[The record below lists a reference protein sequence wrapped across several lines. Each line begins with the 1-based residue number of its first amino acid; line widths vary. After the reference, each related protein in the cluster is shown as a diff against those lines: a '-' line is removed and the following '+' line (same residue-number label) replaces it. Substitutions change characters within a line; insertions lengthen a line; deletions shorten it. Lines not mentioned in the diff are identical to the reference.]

1 MPHIFLTADEILV
14 STYFYLKFKKKKRNQ
29 LFYNKTTIIIFI
41 IQIIWVNKLNMY
53 FGEQN
58 KYKSMLH
65 ANQHW
70 DQPKERAQFFPHIF
84 PGTK

>member
-1 MPHIFLTADEILV
+1 
-14 STYFYLKFKKKKRNQ
+14 
-29 LFYNKTTIIIFI
+29 
-41 IQIIWVNKLNMY
+41 MY